1 MSSRRMPFGQRPSAD
16 PSAVP
21 SREAWVRQGEAAPLP
36 PAEPVKADIYTA
48 RMTLDVT
55 PAMRARI
62 KVAAF
67 KQGRTVTDVLREL
80 LQQHFPEDQ
89 P

>member
-16 PSAVP
+16 PSL
-21 SREAWVRQGEAAPLP
+21 EAWVRQGEAAPLP
-36 PAEPVKADIYTA
+36 LAEPVKADIYTA

-55 PAMRARI
+55 PEMRARI

-80 LQQHFPEDQ
+80 LEQHFPEDQ

>member
-16 PSAVP
+16 PSL
-21 SREAWVRQGEAAPLP
+21 EAWVRQGEAAPLP
-36 PAEPVKADIYTA
+36 SVEPVKADIYTA

-55 PAMRARI
+55 PEMRARI

-67 KQGRTVTDVLREL
+67 KRGRTVTDVLREL
-80 LQQHFPEDQ
+80 LEQHFPEDQ

>member
-16 PSAVP
+16 PSLD
-21 SREAWVRQGEAAPLP
+21 AWVRQGEALPLP
-36 PAEPVKADIYTA
+36 SAESVKADIYTA

-55 PAMRARI
+55 PEMRARI

-67 KQGRTVTDVLREL
+67 KRGRTVTDVLREL
-80 LQQHFPEDQ
+80 LEQHFPEDQ

>member
-16 PSAVP
+16 PSL
-21 SREAWVRQGEAAPLP
+21 EAWVRQGEAAPLP
-36 PAEPVKADIYTA
+36 FAEPVKAEIYTA

-55 PAMRARI
+55 PEMRARI

-80 LQQHFPEDQ
+80 LEQHFPEDQ

>member
-16 PSAVP
+16 PSL
-21 SREAWVRQGEAAPLP
+21 EAWVRQGEAVPAP
-36 PAEPVKADIYTA
+36 EPVKADIYTA

-55 PAMRARI
+55 PEMRARI

-67 KQGRTVTDVLREL
+67 KQGRTVTDVLRAL
-80 LQQHFPEDQ
+80 LKQHFPED
-89 P
+89 PS

>member
-16 PSAVP
+16 PSL
-21 SREAWVRQGEAAPLP
+21 EAWVRQGEAAPVP
-36 PAEPVKADIYTA
+36 AAEPVKAVIYNA

-67 KQGRTVTDVLREL
+67 KRGRTVTDVLREL
-80 LQQHFPEDQ
+80 LEQHFPEDQ
-89 P
+89 S

>member
-16 PSAVP
+16 PSL
-21 SREAWVRQGEAAPLP
+21 EAWVRQGEAASLP
-36 PAEPVKADIYTA
+36 AAEPVKAEIYTA

-55 PAMRARI
+55 PEMRARI

-67 KQGRTVTDVLREL
+67 KRGRTVTDVLREL
-80 LQQHFPEDQ
+80 LEQHFPEDQ

>member
-1 MSSRRMPFGQRPSAD
+1 MSSRRIPFGQRPSAD
-16 PSAVP
+16 PSL
-21 SREAWVRQGEAAPLP
+21 EAWVRQGEAAPLP
-36 PAEPVKADIYTA
+36 SAELVKAEIYTA

-55 PAMRARI
+55 PEMRARI

-80 LQQHFPEDQ
+80 LEQHFPEDQ